1 VIVILVLLL
10 ELVDQLRSA
19 WKAIVDG
26 YDRERR
32 AAAAD
37 PTPSSQR
44 RAF

>member
-1 VIVILVLLL
+1 VIVIVVLLL

-19 WKAIVDG
+19 WKAVADG
-26 YDRERR
+26 YGRERR
-32 AAAAD
+32 AAVAD